1 MRNLTSSTSVLLPAG
16 GAAPIVLPPSPA
28 VTTKQMQEMLI
39 LKGKIIDVGAGAMEQ
54 DHPEDARTSQDH
66 PRSTAPWK
74 RRSQRTRPPAEATG
88 LVLIRKDLLRYVQP
102 KLARHIAAPHPDA
115 GPNTEDQPRI
125 TTSML
130 IRPPSLPN
138 RESRSSGCRQT
149 ERAHAIR
156 EHPT

>member
-1 MRNLTSSTSVLLPAG
+1 MRNLTSSTIVLFPAG
-16 GAAPIVLPPSPA
+16 GAAPIVLPPSRA

-39 LKGKIIDVGAGAMEQ
+39 LKGKIIDVGAGAMDSTTLKTPAPARITAFNRALETQ
-54 DHPEDARTSQDH
+54 IAEDQ
-66 PRSTAPWK
+66 TA
-74 RRSQRTRPPAEATG
+74 SGGDG

-130 IRPPSLPN
+130 IRPPEPAEP
-138 RESRSSGCRQT
+138 REQKQRV
-149 ERAHAIR
+149 
-156 EHPT
+156 PTD